1 MSNRFFS
8 SKDRPVHMGPYPTEL
23 LARIEQFPE
32 LSNIPSA
39 PQLIF
44 SNKTHKASIINAMRE
59 HQAMMDAIRD
69 GLINKAIAD
78 APTNLVE
85 RTNHLK
91 SFGYFSDAA
100 VVGTCLLPQE
110 ALLDTPYSNPDI
122 DRLAN
127 DLKTKQTKSLAAGID
142 TIMASLKEAIE
153 APSTNIDGHTH
164 CLVFL
169 YENPRTPEVDED
181 GTAWIQDAN
190 AHRAGLLAAETA
202 VVLSNYLRVLGYDS
216 RGHTVSSS
224 DVDLNKLAVTAGLL
238 TLEHGE
244 LKHPYI
250 GSRFGLAAVTTNFA
264 IEPDKPLASM
274 SEQPKSAFGAVWK
287 YGTSSIKNATNS
299 VPYSNRRFVD
309 GAHPFEKLKRVD
321 IPTTYIDEPNIPR
334 VPKRTDLFT
343 RAKFGDLGKKVQ
355 DASKNGHY
363 VIKSAPS
370 MAQRKPLGAFV
381 LLQDGKVAKKREPL
395 KPDEASRL
403 IKATCYWLGI
413 DAVGIS
419 RCPTWAWYS
428 HDARGDVIDPPHDQS
443 INMVVDQG
451 YETMEG
457 SSGDDWIAV
466 AQSMRAYLRFS
477 LLGGVIARQIRNMGY
492 SAKAHTVM
500 DGDVLQPPLLLLSGL
515 GEVSRIGEVIL
526 NPFLGPRLKS
536 GTVTTDLPLAHDK
549 PINFGLQEF
558 CNSCNKCAREC
569 PAGAITA
576 GPKTMFNGYEIWKSD
591 SQKCTS
597 YRLTNLGGA
606 MCGRCMKTCPW
617 NLEGIFKEKPFRWAA
632 MNIPKLAPA
641 LAKLDDIV
649 DNGTLNPVKKWW
661 WDLEIEEDGGYRPT
675 KNKVNMRSL
684 SKDLELKFK
693 DQTMAVYPATLAPP
707 PYLYPYTM
715 DREKGIKAY
724 QEMVS
729 AEEHKKRVAA
739 GDKSILHRYDNDE
752 QSPVIPAIVTV
763 AEETAKGI
771 MKYEFQTISGDPL
784 PKWQAGAHLDIVV
797 APEFLRQYSMSG
809 DPADRSK
816 YQIVVLRE
824 DDGRG
829 GSKLMHR
836 VFTKGR
842 HVFFSQPIN
851 HFALNHNA
859 TKTLLMGG
867 GIGITPLIAM
877 AHELYARKAAFELHY
892 SGRKRETMGLLEDI
906 SSFPWSDHV
915 TLHVSNEGTRA
926 DFHSIMSGYQ
936 SGWNVYACGAEAY
949 MSAVMDAAQ
958 RAGFP
963 EDARHLEYFS

>member
-44 SNKTHKASIINAMRE
+44 SNKAHKASIINAMRE

-224 DVDLNKLAVTAGLL
+224 DVDLNKLAVNAGLL

-381 LLQDGKVAKKREPL
+381 LLQDGEVAKKRKPL

-403 IKATCYWLGI
+403 VKATCYWLGI

-419 RCPTWAWYS
+419 RCPTWTWYS

-477 LLGGVIARQIRNMGY
+477 LLG
-492 SAKAHTVM
+492 
-500 DGDVLQPPLLLLSGL
+500 
-515 GEVSRIGEVIL
+515 
-526 NPFLGPRLKS
+526 
-536 GTVTTDLPLAHDK
+536 
-549 PINFGLQEF
+549 
-558 CNSCNKCAREC
+558 
-569 PAGAITA
+569 
-576 GPKTMFNGYEIWKSD
+576 
-591 SQKCTS
+591 
-597 YRLTNLGGA
+597 
-606 MCGRCMKTCPW
+606 
-617 NLEGIFKEKPFRWAA
+617 
-632 MNIPKLAPA
+632 
-641 LAKLDDIV
+641 
-649 DNGTLNPVKKWW
+649 
-661 WDLEIEEDGGYRPT
+661 
-675 KNKVNMRSL
+675 
-684 SKDLELKFK
+684 
-693 DQTMAVYPATLAPP
+693 
-707 PYLYPYTM
+707 
-715 DREKGIKAY
+715 
-724 QEMVS
+724 
-729 AEEHKKRVAA
+729 
-739 GDKSILHRYDNDE
+739 
-752 QSPVIPAIVTV
+752 
-763 AEETAKGI
+763 
-771 MKYEFQTISGDPL
+771 
-784 PKWQAGAHLDIVV
+784 
-797 APEFLRQYSMSG
+797 
-809 DPADRSK
+809 
-816 YQIVVLRE
+816 
-824 DDGRG
+824 
-829 GSKLMHR
+829 
-836 VFTKGR
+836 
-842 HVFFSQPIN
+842 
-851 HFALNHNA
+851 
-859 TKTLLMGG
+859 
-867 GIGITPLIAM
+867 
-877 AHELYARKAAFELHY
+877 
-892 SGRKRETMGLLEDI
+892 
-906 SSFPWSDHV
+906 
-915 TLHVSNEGTRA
+915 
-926 DFHSIMSGYQ
+926 
-936 SGWNVYACGAEAY
+936 
-949 MSAVMDAAQ
+949 
-958 RAGFP
+958 
-963 EDARHLEYFS
+963 

>member
-44 SNKTHKASIINAMRE
+44 SNKAHKASIINAMRE

-127 DLKTKQTKSLAAGID
+127 DLRTQQTKSLAAGID

-181 GTAWIQDAN
+181 GTAWCQDAN

-224 DVDLNKLAVTAGLL
+224 DVDLNKLAVNAGLL

-299 VPYSNRRFVD
+299 VPYSNRSFVD

-363 VIKSAPS
+363 VIKSAPA

-549 PINFGLQEF
+549 PINFGLQEV

-591 SQKCTS
+591 SQKCT
-597 YRLTNLGGA
+597 
-606 MCGRCMKTCPW
+606 
-617 NLEGIFKEKPFRWAA
+617 
-632 MNIPKLAPA
+632 
-641 LAKLDDIV
+641 
-649 DNGTLNPVKKWW
+649 
-661 WDLEIEEDGGYRPT
+661 IE
-675 KNKVNMRSL
+675 
-684 SKDLELKFK
+684 
-693 DQTMAVYPATLAPP
+693 A
-707 PYLYPYTM
+707 YT
-715 DREKGIKAY
+715 
-724 QEMVS
+724 
-729 AEEHKKRVAA
+729 
-739 GDKSILHRYDNDE
+739 
-752 QSPVIPAIVTV
+752 
-763 AEETAKGI
+763 
-771 MKYEFQTISGDPL
+771 
-784 PKWQAGAHLDIVV
+784 
-797 APEFLRQYSMSG
+797 
-809 DPADRSK
+809 
-816 YQIVVLRE
+816 
-824 DDGRG
+824 
-829 GSKLMHR
+829 
-836 VFTKGR
+836 
-842 HVFFSQPIN
+842 
-851 HFALNHNA
+851 
-859 TKTLLMGG
+859 
-867 GIGITPLIAM
+867 LIA
-877 AHELYARKAAFELHY
+877 
-892 SGRKRETMGLLEDI
+892 I
-906 SSFPWSDHV
+906 
-915 TLHVSNEGTRA
+915 
-926 DFHSIMSGYQ
+926 
-936 SGWNVYACGAEAY
+936 
-949 MSAVMDAAQ
+949 
-958 RAGFP
+958 
-963 EDARHLEYFS
+963 